1 MRCGEFDF
9 PNVNLVAVAASRQDF
24 IRLVHGIVTC
34 GIGIDIGS
42 TIHIHICNSINIS
55 MTISMDII
63 IDVDII
69 DIVSNV
75 DFGKKRD
82 GVQRGWFPVAFRTIV
97 PQNLR
102 RFYLHF
108 QLGMLLLLLHVLYC
122 MAVWIDRYG
131 LNEMNCIRN
140 E

>member
-34 GIGIDIGS
+34 GIGIGIGTCS
-42 TIHIHICNSINIS
+42 TIHIHRCNSISININMTIS
-55 MTISMDII
+55 MDISMDII

-102 RFYLHF
+102 RFYLHS

-122 MAVWIDRYG
+122 Y
-131 LNEMNCIRN
+131 C
-140 E
+140 